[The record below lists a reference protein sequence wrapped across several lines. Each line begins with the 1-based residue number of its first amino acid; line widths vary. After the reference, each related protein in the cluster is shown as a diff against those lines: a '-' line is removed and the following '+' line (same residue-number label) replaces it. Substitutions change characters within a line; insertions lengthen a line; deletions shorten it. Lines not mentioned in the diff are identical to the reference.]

1 MVCDCYYIHT
11 RIRSK
16 KRGLL
21 LGMYSDDDAG
31 TLLDYDFK
39 DLNQINRAT
48 GETVSW
54 NIKPKLQYKT

>member
-1 MVCDCYYIHT
+1 MNVSYN
-11 RIRSK
+11 S
-16 KRGLL
+16 
-21 LGMYSDDDAG
+21 GMYSDDDSG
-31 TLLDYDFK
+31 TMLDYDFK